1 VLENHGGK
9 PKRRSLFGFYP
20 GIRHQTECCAWAKQ
34 DVIKLLVDIVG
45 FPSSHEVAYP
55 NSKVTYH
62 SNSRY
67 ELLKQ
72 DEYKFVSDI

>member
-1 VLENHGGK
+1 MEEN
-9 PKRRSLFGFYP
+9 RSVDHFSGSIPVYV
-20 GIRHQTECCAWAKQ
+20 IKSECCAWAARRDQ
-34 DVIKLLVDIVG
+34 LLVDIVG